1 MHSKFVLHFSA
12 SSCIISMCKCI
23 HTRRMNMPKYS
34 ILLFDADQTLLDFKR
49 SEHEAVSDCLKYYSV
64 PVNDETINNYSEI
77 NSMYWKML
85 ERGEIEK
92 KKLYSA
98 RWQAFADKYGYSI
111 DAEKIS
117 QLYLESLATK
127 AYVLPG
133 AEEICQKLSK
143 HCRLYIITN
152 GNKKVQQGRMGKVAL
167 SKYFLDIFISE
178 DIGYEKP
185 DIQYFNA
192 VTSRIPDFDASKAL
206 VIGDSLTSDIQGG
219 INAKID
225 TCWFNPHKK
234 SAPCNMNINYTI
246 TDLSELED
254 IVL

>member
-1 MHSKFVLHFSA
+1 
-12 SSCIISMCKCI
+12 
-23 HTRRMNMPKYS
+23 
-34 ILLFDADQTLLDFKR
+34 
-49 SEHEAVSDCLKYYSV
+49 
-64 PVNDETINNYSEI
+64 
-77 NSMYWKML
+77 
-85 ERGEIEK
+85 
-92 KKLYSA
+92 
-98 RWQAFADKYGYSI
+98 
-111 DAEKIS
+111 
-117 QLYLESLATK
+117 
-127 AYVLPG
+127 
-133 AEEICQKLSK
+133 
-143 HCRLYIITN
+143 
-152 GNKKVQQGRMGKVAL
+152 MGKVAL

-225 TCWFNPHKK
+225 TCWFNPDKK